1 MVQLLSPERKSQQ
14 STKSEAD
21 PWASYP
27 ASRVPNENVIVLGC
41 QGKDRTPS

>member
-1 MVQLLSPERKSQQ
+1 MVQLLSPERKPAEEQ
-14 STKSEAD
+14 SEAD

-27 ASRVPNENVIVLGC
+27 ACHVPNENVIVLGC